1 MLPWLGIGNG
11 GTLDE
16 SNSCHKNKEGDPLTV
31 RETAA
36 KEQDGAA
43 GGGEDLQ
50 LVGHLGSDQVG

>member
-1 MLPWLGIGNG
+1 MPS

-31 RETAA
+31 GETAA
-36 KEQDGAA
+36 EEQDGAA